1 MSCVLGTYLYGV
13 FDCVFLSCN
22 IRVFMWTICDMIRT
36 HSQMHHINKYQQYRS
51 VIWVV
56 WLNGWLFIDK
66 LSSRGFES
74 RCSHLPSVCLSVFLF
89 VSFSIFFSQGLLSEI
104 FWAFCVK
111 LGWHEVILKLIYI
124 IFGKSFLKK
133 VFMPKET
140 QNAIFQKLWKV
151 KPWNFSD
158 FVYEGAAM

>member
-89 VSFSIFFSQGLLSEI
+89 VSFSIFFRKDCFQNFLSFLCEVRVTWSHLKI
-104 FWAFCVK
+104 DFYNFWKKFFK
-111 LGWHEVILKLIYI
+111 
-124 IFGKSFLKK
+124 KSFYAKRD
-133 VFMPKET
+133 PKCD
-140 QNAIFQKLWKV
+140 
-151 KPWNFSD
+151 FSKI
-158 FVYEGAAM
+158 MKS